1 MKDYIPVAYSYLLNE
16 TVEIFIK
23 LFSNLFHT
31 VLTVWKLLCLFE
43 LRQLLIVFL
52 VFFFEMLDNLL
63 KNFLF
68 ETCFIKFGDEY
79 KIIYYIFEHFLF
91 LFKLSIEDT
100 MQPHE
105 SLFMYFSLF
114 LYLG

>member
-1 MKDYIPVAYSYLLNE
+1 
-16 TVEIFIK
+16 
-23 LFSNLFHT
+23 
-31 VLTVWKLLCLFE
+31 
-43 LRQLLIVFL
+43 
-52 VFFFEMLDNLL
+52 
-63 KNFLF
+63 
-68 ETCFIKFGDEY
+68 
-79 KIIYYIFEHFLF
+79 LF